1 MPTDTA
7 TDNNAMSGLIDR
19 TSGWGGP
26 GASGANSGSGSA
38 GGSGAGGSGGNGGSG
53 GLASKLVSMAID
65 QKAAQEK
72 KAALAPLSAARLVMQ
87 TYERDPDAVDPEMLQ
102 WSLSTLSDI
111 DKVMQGQSLG
121 GGKGKGDGKGGGVK
135 GKLGG
140 IGSLLA
146 NMITG
151 GLSGTMQ
158 ANSRRRSGMAEAE
171 RRAGASMPQ
180 GKTLTLTPEERQ
192 KLEATQAEAA
202 AAEKLKI
209 QEAEDTYKRKANQQ
223 VYEQE
228 LDRLIEAGLD
238 PIRAAEEA
246 NAIAA
251 GRSIPA
257 ASRTAAA
264 APAKKQTAAEIA
276 HQAYADKHG
285 LDASKLTAEQ
295 KIKAVQEAK
304 PTGRA
309 SANAAGA
316 DPEVKFTDNELRS
329 QARLSLITK
338 HDPNFG
344 TRNPKLTARFG
355 AIKAE
360 EIEKMGGPQAVAA
373 AQAKYAG
380 ETHNLS
386 GLLRLQSQMRA
397 AKSGTDLE
405 IDRLKRLSNS
415 VDLDS
420 VARYNSFEQ
429 FLSANLT
436 DNPDLARFREA
447 LVAARYRYNSMIS
460 SFRSSGGS
468 ATNQVRSETAEEIIN
483 RSMARGALNAAA
495 DEMKVG
501 LQNVMSGLDQA
512 VVSTENELSGKVSAD
527 KPNAAS
533 ASGVKVK
540 VWDDKQGKFVEAK

>member
-1 MPTDTA
+1 
-7 TDNNAMSGLIDR
+7 
-19 TSGWGGP
+19 
-26 GASGANSGSGSA
+26 
-38 GGSGAGGSGGNGGSG
+38 
-53 GLASKLVSMAID
+53 
-65 QKAAQEK
+65 
-72 KAALAPLSAARLVMQ
+72 
-87 TYERDPDAVDPEMLQ
+87 
-102 WSLSTLSDI
+102 
-111 DKVMQGQSLG
+111 
-121 GGKGKGDGKGGGVK
+121 
-135 GKLGG
+135 
-140 IGSLLA
+140 
-146 NMITG
+146 
-151 GLSGTMQ
+151 
-158 ANSRRRSGMAEAE
+158 
-171 RRAGASMPQ
+171 MPQ

-192 KLEATQAEAA
+192 KLEANQAEAA

-223 VYEQE
+223 AYEQE

-295 KIKAVQEAK
+295 KIKAVHEAREMERLS
-304 PTGRA
+304 PRA

-316 DPEVKFTDNELRS
+316 DPEVKFTDDKLRS

-355 AIKAE
+355 AIKSE

-415 VDLDS
+415 VDLGS